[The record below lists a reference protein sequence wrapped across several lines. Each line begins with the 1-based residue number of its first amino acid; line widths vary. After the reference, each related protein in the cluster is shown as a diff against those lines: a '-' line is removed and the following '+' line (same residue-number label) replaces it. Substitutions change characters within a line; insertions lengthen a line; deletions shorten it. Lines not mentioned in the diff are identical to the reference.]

1 MKDPVEVVDLFQ
13 FVLRVLTELLDVAL
27 VRKEEFA
34 LTRLENLLHYT
45 LSVRE

>member
-34 LTRLENLLHYT
+34 LTRLENLLNHT